1 MREPRT
7 PLGLRLAALLD
18 RVLGVFRSRRIE
30 DELRAEMQ
38 AHIEMRTELLM
49 EHGATPDEARR
60 KALRLFGNRTYLNE
74 EARAQDVLP
83 PLESVIQDL
92 RYGLRLIRRN
102 PGFTAITILVLGL
115 GTGLNA
121 AMFSVFEHVLLAPLP
136 FPDAG
141 RLYVASSRAHSLGD
155 ARRAASGPDFR
166 DYRDQSTVF
175 SSVAAVIPRFSE
187 VWTGDGEP
195 RVVNC
200 AATTV
205 QFFNVMGIQ
214 AAMGRVFVPSEFHDL
229 HNETAI
235 ISWEF
240 WKNQLGGDPH
250 VIGRILRLE
259 DFPSTIVGV
268 LPPMPDLYSDVDVWL
283 KLTTEP
289 AWSYMDWRANRFLD
303 VIGRLTPGV
312 DPRVAQQELTAI
324 LRRAPDEPRDVE
336 AQLTPLRDFVVG
348 PVRRQLEII
357 MAAVALVLLVT
368 LFNTAAIFLARSI
381 KRRSEFAMRLGL
393 GASRARIRR
402 QLLVEGALLSLA
414 GGALGILLGVFG
426 VTAMRQFPVLG
437 VPRITDA
444 HLSGPALA
452 VSLGVVL
459 LSSVA
464 FAVLPGRLLNL
475 DLASAFRGGRTET
488 GHGQRSFT
496 VLIICEVSCAVVLS
510 VCAGL
515 LVRSFMRL
523 RAVDL
528 GYQPERVVSA
538 YLRTNY
544 NSPEGYP
551 FWSNVLRA
559 TAVLP
564 GAKSSAISDCLPSVR
579 ANAATV
585 FFADRP
591 NLRGREPSTEACW
604 ISAEYFRT
612 LGGTLVHGRLFT
624 DRDDAS
630 APPVALINAE
640 AARRL
645 FPNVDPLGRR
655 IGVNYLALGSRTL
668 DSIPRMREIVGIVSN
683 MRQVALNLPPGPAI
697 YLPYTQDETHHV
709 LNSMSVYVRSAGN
722 NPASLGHGLQ
732 RIIQAMY
739 PNQPVERIRVMQQV
753 IASSI
758 ARRTYAMVLLTTF
771 ASLALL
777 LCALGIYG
785 VVSYV
790 TQQRTREFAIRMAL
804 GAQRGDVLREVLQG
818 GAILVGTGVVLG
830 AGLSLLVAGG
840 LSQLLFET
848 GAADPVVYGCAI
860 ALLGVTGIAACFAP
874 AIRAT
879 RLDPRTALNTQ

>member
-1 MREPRT
+1 MRRV
-7 PLGLRLAALLD
+7 RRFASLLD

-30 DELRAEMQ
+30 NELREEIAT
-38 AHIEMRTELLM
+38 HIDMRTELLIAR
-49 EHGATPDEARR
+49 GCAPDEARAQAVR
-60 KALRLFGNRTYLNE
+60 QFGNRTRMEE
-74 EARAQDVLP
+74 EARAHDLLP
-83 PLESVIQDL
+83 PLESVMQDL
-92 RYGLRLIRRN
+92 RYGLRLIKRN
-102 PGFTAITILVLGL
+102 PGFTAMTILVLGL

-136 FPDAG
+136 FADAS
-141 RLYVASSRAHSLGD
+141 RLYVLSSHAHSLGD

-166 DYRDQSTVF
+166 DYRDQNTVF
-175 SSVAAVIPRFSE
+175 SGVAAVIPRFSE

-200 AATTV
+200 AAPTV
-205 QFFNVMGIQ
+205 QFFNVLGIQ

-229 HNETAI
+229 HNETAV

-250 VIGRILRLE
+250 VIGRTLRLE
-259 DFPSTIVGV
+259 NVPSTIVGV

-289 AWSYMDWRANRFLD
+289 AWPYMAWRANKFLD
-303 VIGRLTPGV
+303 VIARLRPGV

-324 LRRAPDEPRDVE
+324 LRRAPEEPRDVE
-336 AQLTPLRDFVVG
+336 AQLTPLRDFIVG

-381 KRRSEFAMRLGL
+381 KRRPEFAMRLGL
-393 GASRARIRR
+393 GASRARVRR
-402 QLLVEGALLSLA
+402 QLLVEGALLSVA
-414 GGALGILLGVFG
+414 GCALGVLLGVLG
-426 VTAMRQFPVLG
+426 VTVMRQFPVLG
-437 VPRITDA
+437 VPRIGDT
-444 HLSGPALA
+444 HLSMPALT

-459 LSSVA
+459 LSSIA
-464 FAVLPGRLLNL
+464 FAMLPGSLLEL
-475 DLASAFRGGRTET
+475 DLATAFRGGRTET
-488 GHGQRSFT
+488 GRAQRPFA
-496 VLIICEVSCAVVLS
+496 VLIIGEVACAVVLTI
-510 VCAGL
+510 CAGL
-515 LVRSFMRL
+515 LVRSFIRL

-544 NSPEGYP
+544 NSPEGFP

-559 TAVLP
+559 TAALP

-579 ANAATV
+579 ANAATIL
-585 FFADRP
+585 FGDRP
-591 NLRGREPSTEACW
+591 NVRGREPSTEACW
-604 ISAEYFRT
+604 ISADYVRT
-612 LGGTLVHGRLFT
+612 LGGTLVHGRLFS
-624 DRDDAS
+624 DHDDAD
-630 APPVALINAE
+630 APAVAVINAE

-645 FPNVDPLGRR
+645 FPNMDPVGRR
-655 IGVNYLALGSRTL
+655 IGVNYLALGSRTA
-668 DSIPRMREIVGIVSN
+668 DSVPRMREIVGVVSN

-697 YLPYTQDETHHV
+697 YLPYAQDETHHV
-709 LNSMSVYVRSAGN
+709 LNSMSVYVRSAGS
-722 NPASLGHGLQ
+722 NPASLARGI
-732 RIIQAMY
+732 RSAIQAMY

-758 ARRTYAMVLLTTF
+758 ARRTYAMVLLTAF

-785 VVSYV
+785 VISYV
-790 TQQRTREFAIRMAL
+790 TQQRTREFAIRVAL
-804 GAQRGDVLREVLQG
+804 GAQRGDVLADVLKR
-818 GAILVGTGVVLG
+818 GAMLVGIGVVVG
-830 AGLSLLVAGG
+830 AGVALLVAGA

-860 ALLGVTGIAACFAP
+860 VVLGMTGTAACLVP

-879 RLDPRTALNTQ
+879 RLDPRLALNTQ

>member
-1 MREPRT
+1 
-7 PLGLRLAALLD
+7 
-18 RVLGVFRSRRIE
+18 
-30 DELRAEMQ
+30 
-38 AHIEMRTELLM
+38 
-49 EHGATPDEARR
+49 
-60 KALRLFGNRTYLNE
+60 
-74 EARAQDVLP
+74 
-83 PLESVIQDL
+83 
-92 RYGLRLIRRN
+92 
-102 PGFTAITILVLGL
+102 
-115 GTGLNA
+115 
-121 AMFSVFEHVLLAPLP
+121 MFSVFEHVVLAPLP

-141 RLYVASSRAHSLGD
+141 RLYVVSSRAHSLGD
-155 ARRAASGPDFR
+155 ARRSASGPDFR
-166 DYRDQSTVF
+166 DYRDQNTVF
-175 SSVAAVIPRFSE
+175 SGVAAVIPRFSE

-205 QFFNVMGIQ
+205 QFFAVMGIQ
-214 AAMGRVFVPSEFHDL
+214 AAIGRVFVPSEFHDL
-229 HNETAI
+229 HNETAV

-250 VIGRILRLE
+250 VIGRTLRLE
-259 DFPSTIVGV
+259 NFPSTIVGV

-289 AWSYMDWRANRFLD
+289 AWSYMDWRANKFLD
-303 VIGRLTPGV
+303 VIGRLEPGV
-312 DPRVAQQELTAI
+312 DPRAAQQELTAI

-336 AQLTPLRDFVVG
+336 AQLTPLLDFVTG

-402 QLLVEGALLSLA
+402 QLLVEGTLLSLA
-414 GGALGILLGVFG
+414 GSALGILLGVLG
-426 VTAMRQFPVLG
+426 VAAMRQFPILG
-437 VPRITDA
+437 VPRIADA
-444 HLSGPALA
+444 HLSSTALV

-464 FAVLPGRLLNL
+464 FAVLPGSLLNL

-488 GHGQRSFT
+488 GREQRPFT
-496 VLIICEVSCAVVLS
+496 ALIIGEVACAVVLT

-528 GYQPERVVSA
+528 GYRPDRVVSA

-544 NSPEGYP
+544 NSPEGFP

-559 TAVLP
+559 TAGLP

-579 ANAATV
+579 ANAATI

-591 NLRGREPSTEACW
+591 NLRGHEPSTEACW
-604 ISAEYFRT
+604 ISADYFRT

-630 APPVALINAE
+630 APPVAIINAE

-645 FPNVDPLGRR
+645 FPDVDPLSRR
-655 IGVNYLALGSRTL
+655 IGVRYLALGSRTL
-668 DSIPRMREIVGIVSN
+668 DSVPRMREIVGMVAN

-709 LNSMSVYVRSAGN
+709 LNSMNVYVRSATS
-722 NPASLGHGLQ
+722 NPASVGPGI
-732 RIIQAMY
+732 RRVIQAMY
-739 PNQPVERIRVMQQV
+739 PDQPVERIRVMQQV

-758 ARRTYAMVLLTTF
+758 ARRTYAMVLLAAF

-804 GAQRGDVLREVLQG
+804 GAQRGDVLREVLRG
-818 GAILVGTGVVLG
+818 GAVLVGIGVTLG

-840 LSQLLFET
+840 LAQLLFET

-860 ALLGVTGIAACFAP
+860 GLLGLTATAACLAP

-879 RLDPRTALNTQ
+879 RLDPRTALNAQ